1 MRVGEERASLSL
13 AGMVW
18 NGLVKIDLYVLFAME
33 HTGVGLLLKFKSG
46 LDSVLLCKSLTP
58 FNRIS
63 RHALFNCI
71 LKYNILLPVF
81 SISDLF
87 KEVQVHKHKYITSRC
102 PY

>member
-33 HTGVGLLLKFKSG
+33 RTGVGLLLKFKSG

-58 FNRIS
+58 FNIIN
-63 RHALFNCI
+63 RHALFNC
-71 LKYNILLPVF
+71 L
-81 SISDLF
+81 
-87 KEVQVHKHKYITSRC
+87 H
-102 PY
+102 